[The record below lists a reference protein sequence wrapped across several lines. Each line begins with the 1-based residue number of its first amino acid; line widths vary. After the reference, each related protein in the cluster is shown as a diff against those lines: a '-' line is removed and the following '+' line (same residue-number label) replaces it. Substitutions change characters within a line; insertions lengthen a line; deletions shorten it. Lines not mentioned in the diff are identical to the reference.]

1 MRDLIDRLRG
11 GMTTGTLVC
20 VVLALLWSLLLLVA
34 TFVAPV
40 YGTSACAATAGGASA
55 DCVDSTRTLFEVNGI
70 GAVVVMVIPLVA
82 TIVVGLG
89 LGSGSRA
96 GMTAAWTTSAILAVL
111 TLLALLSVGVV
122 WVPVVVMLLL
132 ACVLMQTYRARLR
145 YGAA

>member
-40 YGTSACAATAGGASA
+40 YGTSACAGTAGGPSE
-55 DCVDSTRTLFEVNGI
+55 CVDSTRTLFQVNGI

>member
-40 YGTSACAATAGGASA
+40 YGTSACAGTVGGPS
-55 DCVDSTRTLFEVNGI
+55 DCVDSTRTLFQVNGI

-82 TIVVGLG
+82 STVVGVG

>member
-40 YGTSACAATAGGASA
+40 YGTSACAGTAGGQSA
-55 DCVDSTRTLFEVNGI
+55 CVDSTSTLFQVNGV
-70 GAVVVMVIPLVA
+70 GAVVAMVIPLVA
-82 TIVVGLG
+82 TVVVGLG
-89 LGSGSRA
+89 LGSGSGA